1 MKSEIRKIVRQI
13 LRESY
18 WTEKDWND
26 YFSSQSNVSS
36 KEEGDDLYNE
46 LEEFLKN
53 KESFAELDVLEMM
66 KIAQEVMP
74 EVNEYDLIDLIKS
87 SLSRIEEMNDEMDGI
102 IRGRASRAYKMI
114 DSFYEKVNEVVSAIS
129 TSPTDNQTS
138 YGVSA
143 TSNTSTDDQ
152 TSPDVQEESK
162 EKPKTK
168 KRKPKDAGNPYT
180 ISLPSGSFFT
190 F

>member
-1 MKSEIRKIVRQI
+1 MNNQLRKIVREVI
-13 LRESY
+13 KESY

-26 YFSSQSNVSS
+26 YFSSQSNISS
-36 KEEGDDLYNE
+36 KQEDDKLYYK
-46 LEEFLKN
+46 LEDFLAN
-53 KESFAELDVLEMM
+53 KESFAEFDVLEMM
-66 KIAQEVMP
+66 NIAQKVMP

-87 SLSRIEEMNDEMDGI
+87 SLSKIEERNDEMDGI
-102 IRGRASRAYKMI
+102 IRGRANRAYKMI
-114 DSFYEKVNEVVSAIS
+114 DNFYEKVNEVVSAIS
-129 TSPTDNQTS
+129 TSTTDNQTS

-152 TSPDVQEESK
+152 TDSDVQEESEGQSK
-162 EKPKTK
+162 LK
-168 KRKPKDAGNPYT
+168 KRKPKDVGNPYT